1 VQDVR
6 TADPATGKSAGEK
19 KISAPRKSPRAPDE
33 YPVHP
38 AVAIGLAFV
47 VAAPVL
53 GLVALL
59 MSTEALVWGLLL
71 LALVLVIAGFV
82 LSIVGMKRVKETSGM
97 YSGKDLAVLG
107 IGLAVVDLVVLFF
120 LTLLGSLAIL
130 LN

>member
-1 VQDVR
+1 M
-6 TADPATGKSAGEK
+6 
-19 KISAPRKSPRAPDE
+19 
-33 YPVHP
+33 
-38 AVAIGLAFV
+38 
-47 VAAPVL
+47 AAPVL